1 MARLVLGDA
10 TLRVGLPAL
19 SASCPNFNE
28 TLPCQV
34 PSSVSVEAF
43 QMFVPT
49 LEGMA
54 PALTTENR
62 QDPLSLCNEFGF
74 PGLLSQ
80 VMNFIL
86 GHSVVDYEAR
96 QRVNGVE

>member
-1 MARLVLGDA
+1 VE
-10 TLRVGLPAL
+10 LPAL

-28 TLPCQV
+28 TLPYHV

-43 QMFVPT
+43 QLFVAA

-62 QDPLSLCNEFGF
+62 QNPFSLCNEFGF

-80 VMNFIL
+80 VTDFIS
-86 GHSVVDYEAR
+86 GHSAADYEAR
-96 QRVNGVE
+96 QRVNGVEEQIKRTRSC